1 MKTEEEIKAMIPS
14 TPPPDQVVLDV
25 ANWARVIIG
34 KYRKMEQ
41 ILDEESRNLV
51 SAPELSETIHFT
63 LTNINLNEGPHF
75 QIIYPVICK
84 VYLYLTW
91 NDSISFIFHDLLKQA
106 SGRRVNKQ

>member
-1 MKTEEEIKAMIPS
+1 MIPS

-51 SAPELSETIHFT
+51 SAP
-63 LTNINLNEGPHF
+63 
-75 QIIYPVICK
+75 
-84 VYLYLTW
+84 
-91 NDSISFIFHDLLKQA
+91 
-106 SGRRVNKQ
+106 